1 MTLTSSHF
9 DHQILSTA
17 VQKKLEVKD
26 SGEVIL
32 LKEGQAEVSD
42 LNVMIGQ
49 KIYAISNIHSVRVH
63 TYEPKLFLT
72 VFFMFV
78 VAAWSVSVAMSHT
91 ATYPQTMIVGLV
103 MGIAG
108 LIFFMLSIKT
118 RYSVRI
124 GSSDGELK
132 ILESNDK
139 KSMGRIANAIN
150 RAIFLR
156 EFN

>member
-17 VQKKLEVKD
+17 VQKKVEVKD

-32 LKEGQAEVSD
+32 LQEGQAEVTD

-63 TYEPKLFLT
+63 TYEPKLFLSAL
-72 VFFMFV
+72 FLW
-78 VAAWSVSVAMSHT
+78 VALVWSASVAMSPLE
-91 ATYPQTMIVGLV
+91 TYSQNMAAGLV
-103 MGIAG
+103 IGIAV
-108 LIFFMLSIKT
+108 LIFLILPIKT
-118 RYSVRI
+118 KYSVRI
-124 GSSDGELK
+124 RSSDGELN

-139 KSMGRIANAIN
+139 NSMGRIANAIN